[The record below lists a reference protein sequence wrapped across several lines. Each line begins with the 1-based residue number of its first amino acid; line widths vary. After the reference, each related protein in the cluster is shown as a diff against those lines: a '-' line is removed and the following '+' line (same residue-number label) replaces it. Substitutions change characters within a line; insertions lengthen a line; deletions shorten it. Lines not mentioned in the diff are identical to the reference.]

1 VFFKSGLTRRIA
13 LRSSVGMDLIHQ
25 SLKRAPANLAQV
37 SIFVR
42 HNLLVA
48 AGAVDMD
55 ASPSHVVVRF
65 AQATVA
71 NESRFCSHTRD

>member
-1 VFFKSGLTRRIA
+1 
-13 LRSSVGMDLIHQ
+13 MDLIHQ

-42 HNLLVA
+42 HKLLVA

-55 ASPSHVVVRF
+55 ASPSQIVVRF
-65 AQATVA
+65 APATIA
-71 NESRFCSHTRD
+71 NESRFRSHTRD

>member
-1 VFFKSGLTRRIA
+1 
-13 LRSSVGMDLIHQ
+13 MDLIHQ

-42 HNLLVA
+42 HKLLVA

-55 ASPSHVVVRF
+55 ESPSQIVVCF
-65 AQATVA
+65 AQATIA
-71 NESRFCSHTRD
+71 NESRFRSHTRD

>member
-1 VFFKSGLTRRIA
+1 
-13 LRSSVGMDLIHQ
+13 MDLIHQ

-42 HNLLVA
+42 HQLLVA

-55 ASPSHVVVRF
+55 ASPPQIVVRF
-65 AQATVA
+65 AQATIA
-71 NESRFCSHTRD
+71 NESRFRSHTPD

>member
-1 VFFKSGLTRRIA
+1 MG
-13 LRSSVGMDLIHQ
+13 LIHQ

-42 HNLLVA
+42 DKLLVA

-55 ASPSHVVVRF
+55 ASPPQIVVRF
-65 AQATVA
+65 DQATIA
-71 NESRFCSHTRD
+71 NESRFPFP